1 MGSLIVYVVGS
12 GLKTVNVEWVFNAGY
27 AGSNSEE
34 VRHHIEELAAIGV
47 PAPKTFPTL
56 YPLGSHVVS
65 QEHLYQAP
73 HDKTSGEA
81 EWALYIGK
89 NENEHLL
96 MAACDHTDRAL
107 EAHGVA
113 WSKQSAPD
121 FIGDLAWRYSEV
133 KDLFANFTLKA
144 WVKDRQE
151 EKLIQNGNAGLLISP
166 SKWLTKLEKAGLARP
181 GTLFMSGTIPMK
193 KSVNQ
198 FSNHWRVELADQ
210 KGNISRVSYEIE
222 RLIDA
227 WE

>member
-12 GLKTVNVEWVFNAGY
+12 GLKTVNIEWVFNAGY

-65 QEHLYQAP
+65 QDHLYQAP

-133 KDLFANFTLKA
+133 KDLFTNFTLKA

-151 EKLIQNGNAGLLISP
+151 EKLIQDG
-166 SKWLTKLEKAGLARP
+166 TAGLARP
-181 GTLFMSGTIPMK
+181 GTLLMSGTIPMI

-210 KGNISRVSYEIE
+210 KGNISRVSYDIE
-222 RLIDA
+222 RLADA

>member
-1 MGSLIVYVVGS
+1 MRSLVLYVVGS
-12 GLKTVNVEWVFNAGY
+12 GLKTVNVEWVFNGGY
-27 AGSNSEE
+27 AGSDSKE
-34 VRHHIEELAAIGV
+34 VRRHIEELAALGV

-56 YPLGSHVVS
+56 YPLGSHVIS

-73 HDKTSGEA
+73 HNKTSGEA

-133 KDLFANFTLKA
+133 KDLFTNFTLKA

-151 EKLIQNGNAGLLISP
+151 EKLIQDGTAGLLISP

-181 GTLFMSGTIPMK
+181 GTLLMSGTIPMI

-210 KGNISRVSYEIE
+210 KGNISRVSYDIE
-222 RLIDA
+222 RLADA

>member
-1 MGSLIVYVVGS
+1 MRSLVLYVVGS
-12 GLKTVNVEWVFNAGY
+12 GLKTVNVEWVFNGGY
-27 AGSNSEE
+27 AGSDSKE
-34 VRHHIEELAAIGV
+34 VRRHIEELAALGV

-56 YPLGSHVVS
+56 YPLGSHVIS

-73 HDKTSGEA
+73 HNKTSGEA

-133 KDLFANFTLKA
+133 KDLFADFTLKA
-144 WVKDRQE
+144 WAKEKGE
-151 EKLIQNGNAGLLISP
+151 EKLIQDGKTGLLISP
-166 SKWLTKLEKAGLARP
+166 AEWLKKLEKADLARP
-181 GTLFMSGTIPMK
+181 GTVLMSGTIPMI

-198 FSNHWRVELADQ
+198 FADRWRVELADH
-210 KGNISRVSYEIE
+210 KGNVSRVSYDIE
-222 RLIDA
+222 RLADA

>member
-12 GLKTVNVEWVFNAGY
+12 GLKTVNIKWVFNAGY

-34 VRHHIEELAAIGV
+34 VRRHIEELAVLGV

-133 KDLFANFTLKA
+133 KDLFTNFTLKA

-151 EKLIQNGNAGLLISP
+151 EKLIQDGTAGLLISP

-181 GTLFMSGTIPMK
+181 GTLLMSGTIPMI

-222 RLIDA
+222 WLVDA

>member
-1 MGSLIVYVVGS
+1 MRKLE
-12 GLKTVNVEWVFNAGY
+12 LNLVNEGQQTRNVNWVFNGGY
-27 AGSNSEE
+27 AGCDTEQ
-34 VRHHIEELAAIGV
+34 VRHHIEELSLLGV

-81 EWALYIGK
+81 EWALLFG
-89 NENEHLL
+89 ENEDDHLL

-121 FIGDLAWRYSEV
+121 FIGNVAWRYSAV
-133 KDLFANFTLKA
+133 KDDFSQFTLKA
-144 WVKDRQE
+144 WVKNGDKE
-151 EKLIQNGNAGLLISP
+151 ELIQDGTAGLLLPP
-166 SKWLTKLEKAGLARP
+166 SFWIEKLSEAGLARP
-181 GTLFMSGTIPMK
+181 GTLLLSGTIPMIG
-193 KSVNQ
+193 SVNQ
-198 FSNHWRVELADQ
+198 FSDGWRVELADN
-210 KGNISRVSYEIE
+210 KGNVSQTQYKVEH
-222 RLIDA
+222 LPAA

>member
-1 MGSLIVYVVGS
+1 MRNLELNIVGAGV
-12 GLKTVNVEWVFNAGY
+12 KTIAVNWVFNAGY
-27 AGSNSEE
+27 AGCNTEE
-34 VRHHIEELAAIGV
+34 VRHHIEELAVLGV

-56 YPLGSHVVS
+56 YPLGAHVIS

-81 EWALYIGK
+81 EWALFLGR

-107 EAHGVA
+107 EAYGVA

-121 FIGDLAWRYSEV
+121 FIGNVAWRYSDV
-133 KDLFANFTLKA
+133 KNSFSDFTLKA
-144 WVKDRQE
+144 WVKNDGKQE
-151 EKLIQNGNAGLLISP
+151 IIQDGKTGLLISP
-166 SKWLTKLEKAGLARP
+166 TVWIEKLKKAGLARP
-181 GTLFMSGTIPMK
+181 GTLLLSGTIPML

-198 FSNHWRVELADQ
+198 FSDGWKVELCDN
-210 KGNISRVSYEIE
+210 KGHVSCVSYEIE
-222 RLIDA
+222 RLPAA

>member
-1 MGSLIVYVVGS
+1 MRSLVVYVVGS
-12 GLKTVNVEWVFNAGY
+12 GLRAVDVKWVFNAGY
-27 AGSNSEE
+27 AGCNSEE
-34 VRHHIEELAAIGV
+34 VRHHIEELAALGV

-81 EWALYIGK
+81 EWALYIGN

-133 KDLFANFTLKA
+133 KNSFSDFTLKA
-144 WVKDRQE
+144 WVKDNQE
-151 EKLIQNGNAGLLISP
+151 EQLIQDGNAGLLISP
-166 SKWLTKLEKAGLARP
+166 SEWLKKLEEAGLARP
-181 GTLFMSGTIPMK
+181 GTLLMSGTIPMK

-198 FSNHWRVELADQ
+198 FSHHWRVELADH

-222 RLIDA
+222 RLADA